1 MMWLMISK
9 HIKAAR
15 KTLVKSTPVL
25 FKRLYALPIESN
37 YVGYLIMV
45 KAKSDAVNSCMNELK
60 V

>member
-1 MMWLMISK
+1 MISK